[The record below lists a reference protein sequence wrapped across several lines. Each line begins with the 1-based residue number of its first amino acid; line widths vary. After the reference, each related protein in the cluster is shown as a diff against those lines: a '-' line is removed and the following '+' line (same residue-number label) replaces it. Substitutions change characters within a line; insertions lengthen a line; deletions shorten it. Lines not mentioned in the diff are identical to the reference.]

1 MPARSEVTRNNNGR
15 RGSAWDRRANA
26 NEPYANVYDVFGFVL
41 QLLQMA
47 PIISACLAPLIANSW
62 LVRSLVLLF
71 LVVSGLGTRHLA
83 AQHQRRT
90 GRQAGE
96 ARHHARSPGR
106 AFPKV
111 LVVHRVRVSPQQHIA
126 HCSCR
131 AHACPRVGGTGVVA
145 DVRRAEEAVGPQGEE
160 PGPVA
165 PGILGIHPVDSHAK
179 IA

>member
-1 MPARSEVTRNNNGR
+1 MLARSQVTRKNNGR
-15 RGSAWDRRANA
+15 RRPVRGRRAAA

-41 QLLQMA
+41 QLLQMT
-47 PIISACLAPLIANSW
+47 PIIYACLAPLIADSW
-62 LVRSLVLLF
+62 LVRSLVLLL

-90 GRQAGE
+90 GRQAGD
-96 ARHHARSPGR
+96 ARRRARSPGR

-145 DVRRAEEAVGPQGEE
+145 DVRRVEKAVGPQGDE
-160 PGPVA
+160 PGPEA
-165 PGILGIHPVDSHAK
+165 LAILRIHAVDSHAK
-179 IA
+179 TA